1 MKPIDHLEE
10 SKCLSNNQNLKMKV
24 AFLSLSENKISAE
37 EANYLGKLPLIQ
49 PNFDITDT
57 QNDHFARV
65 QGQSSSGRWFSSPLP
80 RAWRT
85 FYVGLCWPLVIAGWE
100 NLTLCWL
107 NLTKF
112 FSHVHFRCID
122 VYWVDVSE
130 VWIYERK
137 MVKSK
142 IHAFIYKIKNNIR

>member
-49 PNFDITDT
+49 CPTLTSPT

-65 QGQSSSGRWFSSPLP
+65 QGHSPSAVVDFQALP
-80 RAWRT
+80 TCLVCLAHD
-85 FYVGLCWPLVIAGWE
+85 LCGVIRHE
-100 NLTLCWL
+100 
-107 NLTKF
+107 
-112 FSHVHFRCID
+112 
-122 VYWVDVSE
+122 
-130 VWIYERK
+130 IYKR
-137 MVKSK
+137 SK
-142 IHAFIYKIKNNIR
+142 ILKLKTTILKNVSNSLNKEIFDSKWALLNCRML